1 MSGFEPILIGAALG
15 AGTSA
20 AMGGNPLQG
29 ALLGGVTGGIGGG
42 LGGVGS
48 AAATGANTAVAP
60 LAGRVGDT
68 LAQTV
73 GASALESGTS
83 GIHGA
88 IMEQAALSGLEYSAN
103 PFMAGLEH
111 LVREPSTTLSALTG
125 GMDASKM
132 GQLSQMGGNLM
143 GGQQKPP
150 PAMAAPSMK
159 RGQAPQ
165 MVAPVMSLL
174 DERERPQRRRL
185 SLLSR

>member
-1 MSGFEPILIGAALG
+1 MSGMEPILIGAALG

-29 ALLGGVTGGIGGG
+29 AIMGGVTGGIGSGI
-42 LGGVGS
+42 GGVG
-48 AAATGANTAVAP
+48 ATAQAGANTAAQ
-60 LAGRVGDT
+60 AGMDG
-68 LAQTV
+68 LSSTV
-73 GASALESGTS
+73 GASLVESGAS
-83 GIHGA
+83 GLYGDVL
-88 IMEQAALSGLEYSAN
+88 EQAALSNLEYSAN

-111 LVREPSTTLSALTG
+111 LMREPGTTMSALTG

-143 GGQQKPP
+143 GGQQKPQ

-159 RGQAPQ
+159 QGQAPQ

-174 DERERPQRRRL
+174 DERKRPQRRRL

>member
-1 MSGFEPILIGAALG
+1 MSGIEPILIGAALG

-20 AMGGNPLQG
+20 VAGGDPLQG
-29 ALLGGVTGGIGGG
+29 AILGGVTGGIGGG

-73 GASALESGTS
+73 GASAIESGTS
-83 GIHGA
+83 GVLGQV
-88 IMEQAALSGLEYSAN
+88 MEQAALSGLEYSAN

-111 LVREPSTTLSALTG
+111 LMREPGTTLSALTS
-125 GMDASKM
+125 GMDASQISK
-132 GQLSQMGGNLM
+132 LSKMGGNFM
-143 GGQQKPP
+143 GEQQPQPRISPP
-150 PAMAAPSMK
+150 SIK

-165 MVAPVMSLL
+165 VVQPIMSLM
-174 DERERPQRRRL
+174 DERQRPQRRRL
-185 SLLSR
+185 SLL